1 MGGDAAPTKVGKR
14 SVRGRDYSRSSF
26 TDPAG
31 AVQIE
36 LWMIEGSGHAW
47 SGGRAAGSYTDTKGP
62 DASAQ
67 MVRFFLDKPA

>member
-1 MGGDAAPTKVGKR
+1 M
-14 SVRGRDYSRSSF
+14 RGRNYSRSF
-26 TDPAG
+26 FKGPAG
-31 AVQIE
+31 EALIE

-67 MVRFFLDKPA
+67 MVRFFLDKPD